1 MEAYGGDGLHA
12 ENEGVRGQVARVG
25 EGVLLP
31 ELSKEI
37 LFRAHQGVV
46 DGEVACDC
54 QLSSSYL
61 VYMVKSFRTFK
72 EEVNASSCNR

>member
-1 MEAYGGDGLHA
+1 MEAYSSDGLHA
-12 ENEGVRGQVARVG
+12 KDEGVRGEVARVG

-46 DGEVACDC
+46 DGEVTCDC
-54 QLSSSYL
+54 QLYASH
-61 VYMVKSFRTFK
+61 MVKSFRTFK
-72 EEVNASSCNR
+72 EEVNASSCGR